1 MGFKSKSKANKSST
15 DVSGSFAAN
24 QAANP
29 EKPFA
34 ELQNNFNTFRQGQMD
49 SLFGLLG
56 PLMGAGMESMGANP
70 MMEKM
75 GFENPFENVLANFMT
90 NLGAERE
97 RQAQPSAYD
106 QRLQALMDGGMTR
119 EQAMAN
125 QAHAMR
131 LGTDYNRDGA
141 VTNDEWR
148 KYQNSGANNAP
159 APMHYGSMGGGGAPQ
174 FGTWN
179 YAGLNQR

>member
-1 MGFKSKSKANKSST
+1 MNKSDNS
-15 DVSGSFAAN
+15 VSSAFRSN
-24 QAANP
+24 MAANP
-29 EKPFA
+29 EKPFG
-34 ELQNNFNTFRQGQMD
+34 ELMSNFDKFRQGQMD

-75 GFENPFENVLANFMT
+75 GFNNPFEDVLANFMT

-97 RQAQPSAYD
+97 RQAQPQLSPYE
-106 QRLQALMDGGMTR
+106 QRLQALMTDRGMTR
-119 EQAMAN
+119 QQAMGN

-141 VTNDEWR
+141 VTNDEWK
-148 KYQNSGANNAP
+148 KYQSSGANNAP

-174 FGTWN
+174 FGQWGYGN
-179 YAGLNQR
+179 LNQR

>member
-1 MGFKSKSKANKSST
+1 MNKSDSS
-15 DVSGSFAAN
+15 VSSAFRSN
-24 QAANP
+24 MAANP
-29 EKPFA
+29 EKPFG
-34 ELQNNFNTFRQGQMD
+34 ELMNNFNTFRQGQMD

-75 GFENPFENVLANFMT
+75 GFSNPFEDVLANFMT

-106 QRLQALMDGGMTR
+106 DQIAKLMGRGMSR
-119 EQAMAN
+119 DEAIAN
-125 QAHAMR
+125 QRHAMG

-141 VTNDEWR
+141 TTDDEWR
-148 KYQNSGANNAP
+148 KYKQ
-159 APMHYGSMGGGGAPQ
+159 
-174 FGTWN
+174 
-179 YAGLNQR
+179 